1 MNYFKVELPREQ
13 SSIIKVIGVGGGG
26 SNAVSYMYNKGIKG
40 VDFYLCNTDAQH
52 LEKSPVQNKI
62 QLGSTLT
69 EGLGA
74 GGDPAFGKK
83 CALESINQIEDA
95 LKHNTKMLFI
105 TAGMGGGTGTG
116 AAPVIAQ
123 KAKQM
128 GILTV
133 GIVTRPF
140 LNEGPEKARKAD
152 QGIEDLKPH
161 VDALLVISNQ
171 RILQMYSNL
180 RITEALGKAD
190 DVLFTAAKGIAEI
203 ITVEGLL
210 NVDFRDVKTAL
221 ENSGRAI
228 MGTGVAIGDD
238 RAMNASQ
245 LALDSP
251 LLDENSIEGSKHIL
265 INISFGNDEPY
276 ASEIDVIIA
285 FFQQQAGQNANLKYG
300 LTKNDILD
308 KEIAITLVATGFDNS
323 STNITLVEDAEDEG
337 NIEIDF
343 NEVETVNFNMDD
355 NSVTHIA
362 PITEGLFGL
371 SNNDRPSPP
380 SQQEVQRPRNL
391 NDLDTPAYLR
401 QNIVL
406 EEPQAGV
413 EISKISLEEDK
424 DNKSLRFKDNGNKY
438 LHDNV
443 D

>member
-1 MNYFKVELPREQ
+1 
-13 SSIIKVIGVGGGG
+13 VIGVGGGG

-74 GGDPAFGKK
+74 GGDPSFGKK

-300 LTKNDILD
+300 LTKNDVLD

-371 SNNDRPSPP
+371 PNNDRPSPP
-380 SQQEVQRPRNL
+380 AQQEVQRPRNL

>member
-74 GGDPAFGKK
+74 GGDPSFGKK

-300 LTKNDILD
+300 LTKNDVLD

-371 SNNDRPSPP
+371 PNNDRPSPP
-380 SQQEVQRPRNL
+380 AQQEVQRPRNL

>member
-210 NVDFRDVKTAL
+210 NVDFRDVKTSL

-228 MGTGVAIGDD
+228 MGTGVAIGDE
-238 RAMNASQ
+238 RALIASQ
-245 LALDSP
+245 MALDSP

-265 INISFGNDEPY
+265 INISFGKDEPY
-276 ASEIDVIIA
+276 TSEVDAIIA

-300 LTKNDILD
+300 LTKNDLLD

-323 STNITLVEDAEDEG
+323 IVQEQAKDLMEDDA

-343 NEVETVNFNMDD
+343 TNSEAITFKLDEKPSSEVQPL
-355 NSVTHIA
+355 I
-362 PITEGLFGL
+362 EGLFGL
-371 SNNDRPSPP
+371 SNIERMQPIAPP
-380 SQQEVQRPRNL
+380 EIQIPRDL
-391 NDLDTPAYLR
+391 NNLDTPAYLR
-401 QNIVL
+401 QNIIL

-413 EISKISLEEDK
+413 EFSKISLEEDK
-424 DNKSLRFKDNGNKY
+424 DNKTLRFKDNGNKY